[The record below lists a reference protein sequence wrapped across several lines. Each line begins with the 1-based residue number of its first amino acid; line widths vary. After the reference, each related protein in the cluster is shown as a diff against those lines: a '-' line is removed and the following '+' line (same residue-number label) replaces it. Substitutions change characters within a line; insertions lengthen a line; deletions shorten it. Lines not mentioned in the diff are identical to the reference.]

1 MGRAE
6 EISQA
11 LADEKP
17 SAVFALFSG
26 GHDSLCSTHVASE
39 WPEFSGVVH
48 INTGIGI
55 EQTREFVRDACE
67 AQGWPL
73 HEVKTEAIYEDLV
86 MERGGFPAGPESHN
100 SMLFYLKQKPL
111 RAFIQEQKQGRSDRI
126 GLVTGIRKQE
136 SVRRMGSGISV
147 PVRRVGAQLW
157 LNPILDW
164 TKLDC
169 NHYIEANDLPR
180 NEVSD
185 LLHRSGECLC
195 GALARREELLDI
207 ERWYPEVGQRIRDLE
222 ARAKDAGLA
231 DHFWA
236 MRSPVS
242 ADQIEL
248 TEPTGEPLCM
258 SCERRA
264 VA

>member
-1 MGRAE
+1 MGE
-6 EISQA
+6 EIEGALVRENPSQM
-11 LADEKP
+11 
-17 SAVFALFSG
+17 FALFSG
-26 GHDSLCSTHVASE
+26 GHDSLCSTALAAEH
-39 WPEFSGVVH
+39 PRFTGVVH

-55 EQTREFVRDACE
+55 EETREFVRDTCE
-67 AQGWPL
+67 QMGWSL
-73 HEVKTEAIYEDLV
+73 FEVKTEAVYEDLV
-86 MERGGFPAGPESHN
+86 LGRGGFPSGPQSHN
-100 SMLFYLKQKPL
+100 SMLWHLKQKPL
-111 RAFIQEQKQGRSDRI
+111 RAFLQERKQHHADRI
-126 GLVTGIRKQE
+126 ALVSGIRKAE
-136 SVRRMGSGISV
+136 SVRRMGANISV
-147 PVRRVGAQLW
+147 PVYRWRIQLW

-169 NHYIEANDLPR
+169 NRFIEERELPR

-195 GALARREELLDI
+195 GALARREELLEI
-207 ERWYPEVGQRIRDLE
+207 ERWYPEVAHRIRDLE
-222 ARAKDAGLA
+222 KRAKDAGLD

-242 ADQIEL
+242 ADQIEM

-258 SCERRA
+258 SCETRA